1 MHMLHLAVRSG
12 ISPVFHQSA
21 NYISNGDFD
30 LRLRELV
37 SLDGLL
43 VADDTRIHMATDHE
57 SAEAVACCQW

>member
-21 NYISNGDFD
+21 NYISSKSNGD
-30 LRLRELV
+30 LRELV